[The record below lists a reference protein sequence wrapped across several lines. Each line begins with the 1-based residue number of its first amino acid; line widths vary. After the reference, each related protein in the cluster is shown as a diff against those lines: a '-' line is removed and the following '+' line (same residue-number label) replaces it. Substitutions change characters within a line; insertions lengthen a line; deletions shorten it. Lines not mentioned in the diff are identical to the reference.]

1 MELHGGDMVA
11 KVFSAQ
17 GVKAVFC
24 LCGGHISPILVGCK
38 RASIRVLDVRNEAT
52 AVFAADAASRIT
64 GVTGV
69 AVVTA
74 GPGVT
79 NTITAVKN
87 ARMAQSPLVLI
98 GGAAPTMLKGRG
110 ALQDMDP
117 VSLMATVAKAALSI
131 RRNGDIVPSL
141 EKAFS
146 MAKKGVPGPV
156 FVEMPV
162 DLLYPES
169 LVRKWYAGATGVK
182 TSQKSVGDRLKSLY
196 LRHHVDRMFAC
207 SLDDMK
213 ARASVVTAPVPDPR
227 LVKKVA
233 GLLNRHHS
241 PLLVLGS
248 QAMLSPERVGDLVA
262 AVEHLSMPV
271 FLTGMARGLLGQ
283 TSRLHI
289 RHKRKGA
296 LKRADLVIMAGM
308 PCDFRMDYGRAL
320 DRKTTLVAANRSK
333 HDLYLNRKPD
343 VAVLADPSLFLIA
356 LARQMGMEIG
366 DRWLDWCKSLKSEDG
381 QREIEIDALSVES
394 GKHVNPIRFFRKLN
408 RFLTGNTIL
417 VADGGDFVAT
427 AAYTLTP
434 KGPLRWLDPGVFG
447 TLGAGAGFALG
458 ARQSRPDAEV
468 WILYGDG
475 SAGYSMAEID
485 TFVRHG
491 LPVVAVVGNDAGWT
505 QIARDQKE
513 LLGDAVATVLA
524 RTDYHRVARGF
535 GAAGMVVKKDHEI
548 DDALDK
554 ARQTAAAG
562 KPVLINLWIDA
573 TDFRKGS
580 ISM

>member
-11 KVFSAQ
+11 KVLSAQ
-17 GVKAVFC
+17 GVKSVYS

-38 RASIRVLDVRNEAT
+38 QAGIRVLDVRNEAT

-64 GVTGV
+64 GVPGV

-79 NTITAVKN
+79 NTVTAVKN
-87 ARMAQSPLVLI
+87 ARMAQSPMVLI

-117 VSLMATVAKAALSI
+117 GSLMATVAKAALSV
-131 RRNGDIVPSL
+131 RRNCDIVPAT
-141 EKAFS
+141 EKAFF
-146 MAKKGVPGPV
+146 MAVEGVPGPV

-169 LVRKWYAGATGVK
+169 LVRSWYTGATSAK
-182 TSQKSVGDRLKSLY
+182 TAQTVGDRLKSLY
-196 LRHHVDRMFAC
+196 LRHHVDRMFSC
-207 SLDDMK
+207 SLDEMK
-213 ARASVVTAPVPDPR
+213 TTASEVTPPLPDSN

-233 GLLNRHHS
+233 GMLGRVRY
-241 PLLVLGS
+241 PVIVLGS
-248 QAMLSPERVGDLVA
+248 QSMLSPERAGEMVS
-262 AVEHLSMPV
+262 AVDQLGMPV
-271 FLTGMARGLLGQ
+271 YLTGMARGLLGEDH
-283 TSRLHI
+283 RLQV
-289 RHKRKGA
+289 RHHRKVA
-296 LKRADLVIMAGM
+296 LKHADLVILAGM
-308 PCDFRMDYGRAL
+308 PCDFRMDYGRVL
-320 DRKTTLVAANRSK
+320 GRDTCLVAANRSRN
-333 HDLYLNRKPD
+333 DLNLNRKPD
-343 VAVLADPSLFLIA
+343 VAIHADPFLFIMA
-356 LARQMGMEIG
+356 LAREMPAGAQN
-366 DRWLDWCKSLKSEDG
+366 RWTDWHNSLKRTDS
-381 QREIEIDALSVES
+381 QREAEIDALAGGS
-394 GKHVNPIRFFRKLN
+394 GQYVNPVHFFRKLD
-408 RFLTGNTIL
+408 RFLTGDTIL

-427 AAYTLTP
+427 AAYTLSP
-434 KGPLRWLDPGVFG
+434 KGPSQWLDPGVFG
-447 TLGAGAGFALG
+447 TLGVGAGFALG
-458 ARQSRPDAEV
+458 ARQVRPDAEV

-475 SAGYSMAEID
+475 SAGYSIAELD

-513 LLGDAVATVLA
+513 ILGDDVATVLA
-524 RTDYHRVARGF
+524 RTDYHRVAQGF
-535 GAAGMVVKKDHEI
+535 GAEGLLVKANHEI
-548 DDALDK
+548 DAALDT
-554 ARQTAAAG
+554 ARAAAVAG